1 MLHDLTSTEVCLVG
15 VGIGVGYYNT
25 NELHTMTYKGGMVSN
40 ERDEWKEAIDKERD
54 QLDQRVWKHVDRNQ
68 VPMWEQLC

>member
-25 NELHTMTYKGGMVSN
+25 NELHTMTYR
-40 ERDEWKEAIDKERD
+40 EEWSVMNVMNGRKLLTKRGIS
-54 QLDQRVWKHVDRNQ
+54 
-68 VPMWEQLC
+68 